1 LVDSKLIRP
10 PKEEKETNVDRTIT
24 CEVRGPGIAFL
35 TFDRPSSA
43 ANIFDQATF
52 EQLNTFLDQV
62 QNDASVRGL
71 VIVSAKPKIFIA
83 GADLTGFSKDPSPES
98 LAKLIEQGQRTFDRI
113 ATLKFPTVA
122 AIHGV
127 ALGGGLEIA
136 LACDYRIASL
146 DSATKVGLPETTLGI
161 IPAWG
166 GCTRLPRL
174 VGLPAALEVILS
186 GRQYPTK
193 QALKLGLID
202 DSTHR
207 ERLEGLAIK
216 KIVESQGRK
225 RVTKTH
231 FSNIGPLATIIAD
244 RAKKKTIEK
253 TRGHY
258 PAPLKAL
265 EVVVKGLKSPT
276 AASFENEKKAFI
288 ELAKGEVAQ
297 NLIRVFFLQER
308 AKKLTVGDLKPE
320 VKPKRAL
327 VVGAGLMGSG
337 IAQWLS
343 ARGLN
348 VVLKDIGPEPLGK
361 GLQAIDRVYRD
372 AVKRKILSEVD
383 ARAGFDR
390 ILPVYEDVP
399 LTNVDLAI
407 EAAVEKLDLK
417 KQIFSALEPKI
428 PNVLLIAS
436 NTSGLSIDAISE
448 GMAHPEKV
456 IGVHFF
462 NPVHRM
468 QLVEVVRGSRT
479 SETVLA
485 MAIQFVKSIG
495 KLPVLVQDSPGFLVN
510 RILLPYMVEA
520 IRIFSEGH
528 SVEAIDRTMLDFGM
542 PMGPLRLND
551 EVGLDVSQHVGSDL
565 AARVSHLPPLN
576 DVLPRMIE
584 KGWLGKKSGA
594 GFYVYRDRSETPNPE
609 LKELQPSI
617 QPTNPDQLSDR
628 LVFIMVNE
636 AARVLEEKVV
646 TNPEDVDF
654 GMIMGTGWAPF
665 RGGPLKYADSV
676 GISTVVSRLNHLAG
690 KFGEHFKPCAL
701 LNDMVNHGGTFF
713 DRLTVG

>member
-1 LVDSKLIRP
+1 
-10 PKEEKETNVDRTIT
+10 VDRTII
-24 CEVRGPGIAFL
+24 CDVREPGIAFL
-35 TFDRPSSA
+35 TFDRPGSA

-52 EQLNTFLDQV
+52 EQLNTLLDQV
-62 QNDASVRGL
+62 QNDSSVRGL

-98 LAKLIEQGQRTFDRI
+98 LAKIIEQGQRTFDRI
-113 ATLKFPTVA
+113 ANLKFPTVA

-193 QALKLGLID
+193 QAQKLGLVD

-216 KIVESQGRK
+216 KIVDSQGRK
-225 RVTKTH
+225 RETRTH
-231 FSNIGPLATIIAD
+231 FSNITPLATIVAD

-265 EVVVKGLKSPT
+265 EVVVNGLKSPT
-276 AASFENEKKAFI
+276 AASFENEKNAFI
-288 ELAKGEVAQ
+288 ELAKGDVAQ

-320 VKPKRAL
+320 VKPKRVL

-390 ILPVYEDVP
+390 ILPIYEDVP

-417 KQIFSALEPKI
+417 KQIFSALEPKV
-428 PNVLLIAS
+428 PNALLIAS
-436 NTSGLSIDAISE
+436 NTSGLSIDTISE

-456 IGVHFF
+456 VGVHFF

-510 RILLPYMVEA
+510 RILLPYLVEA

-576 DVLPRMIE
+576 NVLPRMIE

-617 QPTNPDQLSDR
+617 QPTNADQLSDR
-628 LVFIMVNE
+628 LVFVMVNE

-646 TNPEDVDF
+646 TTPADVDF

-701 LNDMVNHGGTFF
+701 ISDMVNHGGTFF
-713 DRLTVG
+713 GASNAG

>member
-448 GMAHPEKV
+448 GMTHPEKV
-456 IGVHFF
+456 VGVHFF

-551 EVGLDVSQHVGSDL
+551 EVGLDVSLHVGSDL

-609 LKELQPSI
+609 LKELQPSFH
-617 QPTNPDQLSDR
+617 PTNADQLSDR

-690 KFGEHFKPCAL
+690 KFGEHFKACAL

>member
-1 LVDSKLIRP
+1 M
-10 PKEEKETNVDRTIT
+10 DRTII

-35 TFDRPSSA
+35 TFDRPGSA

-52 EQLNTFLDQV
+52 EQLNTILDQV
-62 QNDASVRGL
+62 QNDSSVRGL

-98 LAKLIEQGQRTFDRI
+98 LAKIIEQGQRTFDRI
-113 ATLKFPTVA
+113 ANLKFPTVA

-146 DSATKVGLPETTLGI
+146 DSATKLGLPETTLGI

-174 VGLPAALEVILS
+174 VGLPDALEMILS

-193 QALKLGLID
+193 QAQKIGLVD

-216 KIVESQGRK
+216 KIVDSQGRK
-225 RVTKTH
+225 RATKTH
-231 FSNIGPLATIIAD
+231 FSNIKPLATIVAD

-265 EVVVKGLKSPT
+265 EVVVNGLKSPT

-288 ELAKGEVAQ
+288 ELAKGDVAQ

-399 LTNVDLAI
+399 LGNVDLAI

-428 PNVLLIAS
+428 PNALLIAS

-448 GMAHPEKV
+448 GMANPEKV
-456 IGVHFF
+456 VGVHFF

-510 RILLPYMVEA
+510 RILLPYLVEA

-528 SVEAIDRTMLDFGM
+528 SVEAIDRVMVDFGM

-576 DVLPRMIE
+576 NVLPRMIE

-609 LKELQPSI
+609 LKELQPSF
-617 QPTNPDQLSDR
+617 QPTNADQLSDR

-646 TNPEDVDF
+646 TNPADVDF

-701 LNDMVNHGGTFF
+701 LNDMVNHGSTFF
-713 DRLTVG
+713 GPANAG

>member
-1 LVDSKLIRP
+1 
-10 PKEEKETNVDRTIT
+10 VDRTII
-24 CEVRGPGIAFL
+24 CDVRGPGIAFL
-35 TFDRPSSA
+35 TFDRPGSA

-52 EQLNTFLDQV
+52 EQLNTLLDQV
-62 QNDASVRGL
+62 QNDSSVRGL

-98 LAKLIEQGQRTFDRI
+98 LAKIIEQGQRTFDRI
-113 ATLKFPTVA
+113 ANLKIPTVA

-193 QALKLGLID
+193 QAQKLGLVD

-216 KIVESQGRK
+216 KIVDSQGRK
-225 RVTKTH
+225 RETKTH
-231 FSNIGPLATIIAD
+231 FSNIAPLATIVAD

-265 EVVVKGLKSPT
+265 EVVVNGLKSPT

-288 ELAKGEVAQ
+288 ELAKGDVAQ

-320 VKPKRAL
+320 VKPKRVL

-390 ILPVYEDVP
+390 ILPIYEDVQ

-417 KQIFSALEPKI
+417 KQIFSALEPKV
-428 PNVLLIAS
+428 PNALLIAS
-436 NTSGLSIDAISE
+436 NTSGLSIDTISE

-456 IGVHFF
+456 VGVHFF

-510 RILLPYMVEA
+510 RILLPYLVEA

-576 DVLPRMIE
+576 NVLPRMIE
-584 KGWLGKKSGA
+584 KGWLGKKSGT

-617 QPTNPDQLSDR
+617 QPTNADQLSDR
-628 LVFIMVNE
+628 LVFVMVNE

-646 TNPEDVDF
+646 TNPADVDF

-701 LNDMVNHGGTFF
+701 LSDMVNHGGTFF
-713 DRLTVG
+713 GASNVG

>member
-1 LVDSKLIRP
+1 M
-10 PKEEKETNVDRTIT
+10 DRTIL

-35 TFDRPSSA
+35 TFDRPGSA

-62 QNDASVRGL
+62 QNDSSVRGL

-98 LAKLIEQGQRTFDRI
+98 LARIIEQGQRTFDRI
-113 ATLKFPTVA
+113 ANLKFPTVA
-122 AIHGV
+122 TIHGV

-193 QALKLGLID
+193 LAQKLGLVD

-216 KIVESQGRK
+216 KIVDSQGRK
-225 RVTKTH
+225 RETKTH
-231 FSNIGPLATIIAD
+231 FSNIKPLATIVAD

-265 EVVVKGLKSPT
+265 EVVVNGLKSPT
-276 AASFENEKKAFI
+276 ATSFENEKKAFI

-390 ILPVYEDVP
+390 ILPIYEDVP

-456 IGVHFF
+456 VGVHFF

-510 RILLPYMVEA
+510 RILLPYLVEA

-528 SVEAIDRTMLDFGM
+528 SVEAIDRTMLGFGM

-551 EVGLDVSQHVGSDL
+551 EVGLDVSLHVGSDL

-576 DVLPRMIE
+576 NVLPRMIE

-609 LKELQPSI
+609 LKELQPSF
-617 QPTNPDQLSDR
+617 QPTNADQLSDR

-665 RGGPLKYADSV
+665 RGGPLKYADSF

-713 DRLTVG
+713 GPANAG

>member
-1 LVDSKLIRP
+1 
-10 PKEEKETNVDRTIT
+10 VDRTIT
-24 CEVRGPGIAFL
+24 CEFRAEGIAFL
-35 TFDRPSSA
+35 IFDRPGSA

-52 EQLNTFLDQV
+52 EQLNSLLDQV
-62 QNDASVRGL
+62 ENDSSVRGL

-83 GADLTGFSKDPSPES
+83 GADLSGFSKDPSPDD
-98 LAKLIEQGQRTFDRI
+98 LAKIIDLGQRTFDRI
-113 ATLKFPTVA
+113 ANLKFPTVA

-174 VGLPAALEVILS
+174 VGLPVALEVILS
-186 GRQYPTK
+186 GKQIPARQA
-193 QALKLGLID
+193 QKLGLVD
-202 DSTHR
+202 DSTYR
-207 ERLEGLAIK
+207 ERLEGLATK
-216 KIVESQGRK
+216 KIVDSQGRK
-225 RVTKTH
+225 RVIRTH
-231 FSNIGPLATIIAD
+231 FSHIVPLATIIAD

-265 EVVVKGLKSPT
+265 EVVVSGLNSST
-276 AASFENEKKAFI
+276 AVSQENEKKAFI
-288 ELAKGEVAQ
+288 ELTKGEVAQ

-320 VKPKRAL
+320 VKPKRVL

-343 ARGLN
+343 ARGFN

-361 GLQAIDRVYRD
+361 GLQSIDRVYRD
-372 AVKRKILSEVD
+372 AVKRRILSEVE

-390 ILPVYEDVP
+390 ILPIYEDVP
-399 LTNVDLAI
+399 LTNIDLAI

-417 KQIFSALEPKI
+417 KQIFSQLEPKI
-428 PNVLLIAS
+428 PNTLLIAS

-448 GMAHPEKV
+448 GLAHPEKIV
-456 IGVHFF
+456 GVHFF

-468 QLVEVVRGSRT
+468 QLVEVVRGSQT

-495 KLPVLVQDSPGFLVN
+495 KLPVLVKDSPGFLVN
-510 RILLPYMVEA
+510 RILLPYLVEA

-528 SVEAIDRTMLDFGM
+528 SVESIDRAILGFGM

-565 AARVSHLPPLN
+565 AARVAHLPPLN
-576 DVLPRMIE
+576 DVLPRMIQ
-584 KGWLGKKSGA
+584 KGWLGRKSGA
-594 GFYVYRDRSETPNPE
+594 GFYVYRDKSETPNPE
-609 LKELQPSI
+609 LKEFQPSI
-617 QPTNPDQLSDR
+617 EPTNADQVTDR
-628 LVFIMVNE
+628 LIFIMVNE
-636 AARVLEEKVV
+636 AARVLEENVV
-646 TNPEDVDF
+646 TDPADVDF

-676 GISTVVSRLNHLAG
+676 GISTVVSRLNHLAE

-701 LNDMVNHGGTFF
+701 LNEMVNRGVRFF
-713 DRLTVG
+713 DAKR

>member
-1 LVDSKLIRP
+1 M
-10 PKEEKETNVDRTIT
+10 DRTIT
-24 CEVRGPGIAFL
+24 CEVRGQGIAFL
-35 TFDRPSSA
+35 TFDRPGSA

-52 EQLNTFLDQV
+52 EQLNSLLDQV
-62 QNDASVRGL
+62 ENDSSVRGL

-83 GADLTGFSKDPSPES
+83 GADLTGFSKDPSPED
-98 LAKLIEQGQRTFDRI
+98 LAKIIDLGQRTFDRI
-113 ATLKFPTVA
+113 ANLKFPTVA

-174 VGLPAALEVILS
+174 VGLPVALEVILS
-186 GRQYPTK
+186 GKQIPARQA
-193 QALKLGLID
+193 QKLGLVD
-202 DSTHR
+202 DSTYR
-207 ERLEGLAIK
+207 ERLEALATK
-216 KIVESQGRK
+216 KIVDSQGRK
-225 RVTKTH
+225 RVIRTH
-231 FSNIGPLATIIAD
+231 FSHISPLATIIAD

-265 EVVVKGLKSPT
+265 EVVVSGLKSST
-276 AASFENEKKAFI
+276 AASLENEKKAFI
-288 ELAKGEVAQ
+288 ELTKGEVAQ

-308 AKKLTVGDLKPE
+308 AKKLTVGDLKPA
-320 VKPKRAL
+320 VKPKRVL

-361 GLQAIDRVYRD
+361 GLQSIDRVYRD
-372 AVKRKILSEVD
+372 AVKRRILSEVD

-390 ILPVYEDVP
+390 ILPICEDVP
-399 LTNVDLAI
+399 LTNVDFAI

-417 KQIFSALEPKI
+417 KQIFSQLEPKI
-428 PNVLLIAS
+428 PNTLLIAS

-448 GMAHPEKV
+448 GLAHPEKIV
-456 IGVHFF
+456 GVHFF

-468 QLVEVVRGSRT
+468 QLVEVVRGSQT

-495 KLPVLVQDSPGFLVN
+495 KLPVLVKDSPGFLVN
-510 RILLPYMVEA
+510 RILLPYLVEA

-528 SVEAIDRTMLDFGM
+528 SVEAIDRAILGFGM

-576 DVLPRMIE
+576 DVLSRMIQ
-584 KGWLGKKSGA
+584 KGWLGRKSGA
-594 GFYVYRDRSETPNPE
+594 GFYVYRDQSETPNPE
-609 LKELQPSI
+609 LKEFQPSI
-617 QPTNPDQLSDR
+617 EPTNADQVTDR
-628 LVFIMVNE
+628 LIFIMVNE
-636 AARVLEEKVV
+636 AARVLEEQVV
-646 TNPEDVDF
+646 TDPADVDF

-701 LNDMVNHGGTFF
+701 LDEMVNRGVTFF
-713 DRLTVG
+713 DAKR